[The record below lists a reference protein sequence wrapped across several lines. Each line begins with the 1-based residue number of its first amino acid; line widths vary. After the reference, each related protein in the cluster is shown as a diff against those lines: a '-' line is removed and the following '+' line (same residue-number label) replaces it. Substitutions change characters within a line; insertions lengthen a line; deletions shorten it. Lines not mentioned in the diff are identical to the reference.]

1 MIARLFV
8 LAIMIVVPLSAQ
20 AADAVIRKAGR
31 YILLL
36 DKEGKPVAGSY
47 WLSPEL
53 KISVHSRDGALPTEP
68 EFRDRDF
75 FPPRRGAMLKMVNYR
90 YGYSPEPSSVGIGK
104 TKVIARKATPI
115 GPLAAMLR
123 SDDLM
128 IRYTL
133 HGTLGSRLDGIDL
146 INHFYT
152 IERNDLEVPDAQWG
166 KRVYIETLDMDLSD
180 EAAAR
185 VQSIVSGEASSSG
198 DFYIDYMIRID
209 ILPDLT
215 RCLEEKRKAP
225 DYADKARRQREGSDK
240 SMAET
245 FPGEGTAFWE
255 KEPFVAPDEQA
266 MNIYQICPAGAK

>member
-1 MIARLFV
+1 MIARLFLLV
-8 LAIMIVVPLSAQ
+8 IMTAVPLSAQ

-36 DKEGKPVAGSY
+36 DNEGKPVAGSY
-47 WLSPEL
+47 WLSPDL
-53 KISVHSRDGALPTEP
+53 KISVRSRDGALPTEP

-75 FPPRRGAMLKMVNYR
+75 FPMRRGAMLKMVNYR
-90 YGYSPEPSSVGIGK
+90 YGYKPEPSSVGIGK
-104 TKVIARKATPI
+104 TQVIARKATPI

-128 IRYTL
+128 IRYTR
-133 HGTLGSRLDGIDL
+133 HGTLGSKLDGIDL

-180 EAAAR
+180 DDAAR
-185 VQSIVSGEASSSG
+185 VESIASGEALSSG
-198 DFYIDYMIRID
+198 DFYIDYLIRVD
-209 ILPDLT
+209 VLPDLT
-215 RCLEEKRKAP
+215 RCLAERRKAP
-225 DYADKARRQREGSDK
+225 DYTEKARHQREGSDK
-240 SMAET
+240 YMAEA

-255 KEPFVAPDEQA
+255 KEPFSAPDERA
-266 MNIYQICPAGAK
+266 MNVYLICPPGAK

>member
-1 MIARLFV
+1 M
-8 LAIMIVVPLSAQ
+8 
-20 AADAVIRKAGR
+20 
-31 YILLL
+31 
-36 DKEGKPVAGSY
+36 
-47 WLSPEL
+47 
-53 KISVHSRDGALPTEP
+53 
-68 EFRDRDF
+68 
-75 FPPRRGAMLKMVNYR
+75 RRGAMLRMINHR
-90 YGYSPEPSSVGIGK
+90 YSYSPEPSSVGIGK
-104 TKVIARKATPI
+104 TQVIARKATPI

-180 EAAAR
+180 DAAAR
-185 VQSIVSGEASSSG
+185 VESIASGEALSSG

-225 DYADKARRQREGSDK
+225 DYLEKARRQREGSDK
-240 SMAET
+240 YMADA

-255 KEPFVAPDEQA
+255 TEPFSAPDEQA
-266 MNIYQICPAGAK
+266 MNVYQICPPGAK